1 MLGYAIL
8 QLIGQKMK
16 YLVKFLMIFSVF
28 FSILYISG
36 CGRISSPR
44 AIEGSGYP
52 HSYPSHE

>member
-28 FSILYISG
+28 FSILYMSG
-36 CGRISSPR
+36 CGRISANVPV
-44 AIEGSGYP
+44 EGSGYP
-52 HSYPSHE
+52 HEYPRV